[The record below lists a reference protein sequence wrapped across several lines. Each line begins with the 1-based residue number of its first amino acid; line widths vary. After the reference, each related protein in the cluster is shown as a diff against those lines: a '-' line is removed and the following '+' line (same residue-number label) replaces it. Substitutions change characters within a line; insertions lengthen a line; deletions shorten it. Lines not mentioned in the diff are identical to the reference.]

1 MIKTTVKAE
10 NLLQH
15 KTPCLVLFCPEEK
28 KPTGD
33 LKQIDQALNGPIVA
47 AFKDKRFEGKLNQTL
62 MLNSR
67 GAMKSDNVLLVGIGK
82 AKEVTEENI
91 RQASGTAAKTVESAK
106 LKKISFYLPEGGLEK
121 VLTKDRKQS
130 SDETVRAVAEGSYLS
145 LYHFDLYKSNG
156 KDDAPSRIDEIILL
170 TNSKPALAKL
180 RHASERAAKVADG
193 VWQTRDL
200 ILQPSN
206 TLTPSFLA
214 NTAKKIAA
222 KHKIACKILRQ
233 QEMKKLGMGS
243 LLGVAKGSHEPPAF
257 IILEY
262 KGGKKGDAPVAI
274 VGKAVTFDT
283 GGISLKPPANMDEM
297 KKDMSGGA
305 VTLGT
310 LQVVASLK
318 LPINVV
324 GLIPATE
331 NMPGGSAIKPG
342 DILTSMSG
350 KTIEVLNTDAEGRLI
365 LADALSYA
373 ARFKPKAV
381 IDLATLTG
389 AVIMALGHFAAGV
402 LGNDDDLIGGLKAAG
417 TLTGEKLWEL
427 PLWDEHDKETKSDIA
442 DLKNIASAGV
452 GAGTTMGAAFL
463 KPFAGEQPWAH
474 IDIAGTSW
482 TGRDKAYTP
491 KGASGFG
498 VRLLVHYLEQLATG
512 KKTKSAKK
520 HGK

>member
-1 MIKTTVKAE
+1 MLKTTVKTE
-10 NLLQH
+10 KLLQH
-15 KTPCLVLFCPEEK
+15 KTSCLVLFCSEEK
-28 KPTGD
+28 KLTED
-33 LKQIDQALNGPIVA
+33 LKQIDQALNGPIAA
-47 AFKDKRFEGKLNQTL
+47 AFKDRRFLGKPNQTL
-62 MLNSR
+62 LLNSR
-67 GAMKSDNVLLVGIGK
+67 GGMKSDNVLLAGVGK
-82 AKEVTEENI
+82 AGEVTEEHL
-91 RQASGTAAKTVESAK
+91 RQASGTAAKMAENARF
-106 LKKISFYLPEGGLEK
+106 KKISYYLPDGALEK
-121 VLTKDRKQS
+121 VLTRDRKKS
-130 SDETVRAVAEGSYLS
+130 SDDTARAVAEGSYLA
-145 LYHFDLYKSNG
+145 LYHFDHYKSDA
-156 KDDAPSRIDEIILL
+156 KDDPPSRIEEVILL
-170 TNSKPALAKL
+170 GDSRSSISRLL
-180 RHASERAAKVADG
+180 QASERAAMVADG
-193 VWQTRDL
+193 VCLTRDL

-206 TLTPSFLA
+206 TLTPSFFA
-214 NTAKKIAA
+214 DTAGKVAA
-222 KHKIACKILRQ
+222 KHKIACKILR
-233 QEMKKLGMGS
+233 EADMKKLGMGS
-243 LLGVAKGSHEPPAF
+243 LLGVSKGSHEPPAF

-262 KGGKKGDAPVAI
+262 KGGKKNDAPVVI

-310 LQVVASLK
+310 LQVAASLK

-342 DILTSMSG
+342 DILKSMSG

-373 ARFKPKAV
+373 ARFKPRAV
-381 IDLATLTG
+381 VDLATLTG

-402 LGNDDDLIGGLKAAG
+402 LGTDDELIGDLKAAG
-417 TLTGEKLWEL
+417 ALTGERLWEL

-482 TGRDKAYTP
+482 SGKDKSYIP

-498 VRLLVHYLEQLATG
+498 VRLLIQFLEQQAKG
-512 KKTKSAKK
+512 KKTKSARKD
-520 HGK
+520 GK

>member
-1 MIKTTVKAE
+1 MIKTTVKTE
-10 NLLQH
+10 NLFQH
-15 KTPCLVLFCPEEK
+15 KTPCLILFCPQEK
-28 KPTGD
+28 KPDGE
-33 LKQIDQALNGPIVA
+33 LNPIDQALGGSIAV
-47 AFKDKRFEGKLNQTL
+47 AFKDKRFEGKPNQTL
-62 MLNSR
+62 LLNSR

-91 RQASGTAAKTVESAK
+91 RQASGIAAKTAERANF
-106 LKKISFYLPEGGLEK
+106 KKISFYLPEGELEK
-121 VLTKDRKQS
+121 LLTTDRKKS
-130 SDETVRAVAEGSYLS
+130 SDETARAVAEGSYLA
-145 LYHFDLYKSNG
+145 LYHFDLYKN
-156 KDDAPSRIDEIILL
+156 KDETPSRIDEITLL
-170 TNSKPALAKL
+170 TNSKAALAKL
-180 RHASERAAKVADG
+180 RLACEHAAKVADG
-193 VWQTRDL
+193 VCLTRDL

-206 TLTPSFLA
+206 TLTPTFLA
-214 NTAKKIAA
+214 DTAKKVAA
-222 KHKIACKILRQ
+222 KHKIACKILLAKD
-233 QEMKKLGMGS
+233 MKKLGMGS
-243 LLGVAKGSHEPPAF
+243 LLGVSKGSHEPPAF

-262 KGGKKGDAPVAI
+262 KGGKKNDAPIVI
-274 VGKAVTFDT
+274 VGKGVTFDT
-283 GGISLKPPANMDEM
+283 GGISLKPAANMDEM

-324 GLIPATE
+324 GLIPAVE

-373 ARFKPKAV
+373 ARFKPKTV

-389 AVIMALGHFAAGV
+389 AVIVALGSFAAGV
-402 LGNDDDLIGGLKAAG
+402 LGTDDELIGDLIAAG

-463 KPFAGEQPWAH
+463 KPFAGDQPWAH

-482 TGRDKAYTP
+482 TGSDKAYTP

-498 VRLLVHYLEQLATG
+498 VRLLVHYLEQQAHG

-520 HGK
+520 HG